1 MDYFTN
7 MPNYYNNMY
16 YPSSNI
22 KNIRMP
28 SPVADRFA
36 PGGFILPFALGFATA
51 PLILPPARPRPY
63 PYQQYQP
70 YTPDYYNYQVFK

>member
-22 KNIRMP
+22 RNMRRP
-28 SPVADRFA
+28 APVADRFI

-51 PLILPPARPRPY
+51 PLVLPPARPKLY
-63 PYQQYQP
+63 PYQQYPP
-70 YTPDYYNYQVFK
+70 YYYNYPVYR